1 MSQVDLLPRCESGL
15 ARMKILIID
24 DEVANTALLEA
35 LLSSHG
41 YLNVRSVNDSR
52 LAVAT
57 CKRFEPDLVLLDLMM
72 PHIDGFSVLAG
83 VRSELGEIFL
93 PVLVLTADVSEKTKI
108 RALRASAT
116 DFLTKPFDQTEVLAR
131 ITNLLETRKL
141 HRVLD
146 NQRAAFEDAVRSRT
160 AELRTAILELE
171 QVRNNSGED
180 RLVQFPSVAAVR

>member
-72 PHIDGFSVLAG
+72 PHVDGFSVLAG

-171 QVRNNSGED
+171 QVRNNFAED
-180 RLVQFPSVAAVR
+180 GLVQFPIVAAVR